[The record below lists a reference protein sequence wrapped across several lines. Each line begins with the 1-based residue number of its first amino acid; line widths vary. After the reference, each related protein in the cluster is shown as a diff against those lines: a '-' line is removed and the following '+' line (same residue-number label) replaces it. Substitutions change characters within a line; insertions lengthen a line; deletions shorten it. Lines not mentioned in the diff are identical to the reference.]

1 MANLSLT
8 PYRSATPDLYRGRD
22 PFWSLHRQINR
33 MFDDVLGDFADTREM
48 LPGVLAPRVDV
59 SEDDKETRITAELP
73 GVSEEDINL
82 SVDSDVV
89 TIRAEKRIER
99 SQDGKRHVTERA
111 YGMFERALR
120 LAHPVD
126 PDQVHAHFD
135 RGVLT
140 VTLPHS
146 AEAERG
152 HRIRIESGPTPAGK
166 QTDASESRH

>member
-8 PYRSATPDLYRGRD
+8 PYRSATPDFYRGRD
-22 PFWSLHRQINR
+22 PFWSLQRQINR
-33 MFDDVLGDFADTREM
+33 MLDDVLGDFAETREA

-59 SEDDKETRITAELP
+59 LEDDKETRITAELP

-82 SVDSDVV
+82 SVEGDIV
-89 TIRAEKRIER
+89 TIRAEKRVER
-99 SQDGKRHVTERA
+99 NQDGKRHMTERA

-126 PDQVHAHFD
+126 ADQVHAHFD

-152 HRIRIESGPTPAGK
+152 HRIKIESGSPSIGRQKGAP
-166 QTDASESRH
+166 ESRH